1 MARALGGLT
10 QKTSNWCVDSAT
22 VVLGPF
28 RMDARTAELPVT
40 LQRESWLRRER
51 ASGRF
56 YDRLMVVL
64 GLVMLGMIALAVAL
78 LKREAQ
84 PGTLLY
90 APLSALL
97 LIGILLPA
105 IAVMALYAR
114 KVAVR
119 RAEEGGLGSGR
130 LHVRL
135 VALFT
140 AIAAIPTVLVAIFAS
155 VLFQSGLEF
164 WFSNRARNML
174 ENTVQIA
181 QASYQRELDRVT
193 SETTTMSS
201 DLAGYLQQLSI
212 GDPRFGDLFAK
223 QVYIRNLSEAVI
235 VNVGKDGIPRSLI
248 LVNPYDRPLERIIS
262 KEKIAGLKGRHS
274 VPINSADRIGALV
287 PLNYGPQTYL
297 YAARV
302 FDPQFRQ
309 QIERS
314 SDVLHDYRSLLKR
327 SRVNQLQFN
336 AALLLG
342 SLIIVGLSI
351 LTALKLADRLVRPV
365 GELVDAA
372 GRIEIGD
379 FSARVPVSNTDDEV
393 QTLAT
398 AFNQMTERLEEQTTE
413 LRTAN
418 TQLETRRAFIE
429 AVLSSVTAGVIAV
442 DTKRSILLLNRSA
455 ETLLEKGEAIEGKAL
470 AAVSPELEEF
480 MLGQQSEANVLITA
494 DGVQRTLA
502 VKRVRYQ
509 DGSVLTFD
517 DITDQLTDQRRAAW
531 SDIARRIAHEIKN
544 PLTPIQLAAERLQRR
559 FGGEIASDKETF
571 ERLTGTIVRQVGDLR
586 RMVDE
591 FSNFARMPKPV
602 FRDENVH
609 EIARQALFL
618 HEVAHPAISFALEP
632 PNGEFRMVC
641 DRRQL
646 AQALTNVVKNGVE
659 AIESRR
665 NRGEHSLAG
674 DRIELKVHEQGDL
687 LVIDVLDTGVGL
699 PEDRERLT
707 EPYMTTRVRGTGLGL
722 AIVKKIVEEHM
733 GEIAFLD
740 RQGGG
745 THVRISF
752 DRAKL
757 EALASD
763 EASQSKD
770 DDNDDDEDA

>member
-1 MARALGGLT
+1 
-10 QKTSNWCVDSAT
+10 
-22 VVLGPF
+22 
-28 RMDARTAELPVT
+28 MDARTAESPVT
-40 LQRESWLRRER
+40 LQHESWLQRER

-56 YDRLMVVL
+56 YDRLMVLLALVL
-64 GLVMLGMIALAVAL
+64 VGMIALSGWL
-78 LKREAQ
+78 LKRSAE
-84 PGTLLY
+84 PGTLLSP
-90 APLSALL
+90 PLIAML
-97 LIGILLPA
+97 LIAILLPA
-105 IAVMALYAR
+105 IALMALYAR
-114 KVAVR
+114 KIAVQ
-119 RAEEGGLGSGR
+119 RAERGGLGSGR

-140 AIAAIPTVLVAIFAS
+140 AIAAVPTVLVAIFAS

-174 ENTVQIA
+174 ENTSQVAQGVYRYELGQVGA
-181 QASYQRELDRVT
+181 QAIAMAGNMAEGLGKVPIDDPQVPAA
-193 SETTTMSS
+193 
-201 DLAGYLQQLSI
+201 LAAQTFL
-212 GDPRFGDLFAK
+212 
-223 QVYIRNLSEAVI
+223 
-235 VNVGKDGIPRSLI
+235 RSLNEAAI
-248 LVNPYDRPLERIIS
+248 VRIIP
-262 KEKIAGLKGRHS
+262 GRDVQS
-274 VPINSADRIGALV
+274 FEVANGYVGMINSSRLEAASGSLAHATQDSYVDARTPGRIAVLTK
-287 PLNYGPQTYL
+287 LNYGQDFYL
-297 YAARV
+297 YAARTI
-302 FDPQFRQ
+302 DPEIAVQTNRA
-309 QIERS
+309 R
-314 SDVLHDYRSLLKR
+314 DVLKDYRSLLRR
-327 SRVNQLQFN
+327 SRINQLRFN

-365 GELVDAA
+365 GALVNAA
-372 GRIEIGD
+372 GRIEMGD
-379 FSARVPVSNTDDEV
+379 FSARVPVSNTEDEV

-398 AFNQMTERLEEQTTE
+398 AFNQMTERLEEQTNE

-418 TQLETRRAFIE
+418 TQIETRRAFIE

-442 DTKRSILLLNRSA
+442 DTKHDILLLNRSA
-455 ETLLEKGEAIEGKAL
+455 ETLLEQGEQIEGKAL
-470 AAVSPELEEF
+470 SSVSPELEEF
-480 MLGQQSEANVLITA
+480 MHGQQSEANVLVNA
-494 DGVQRTLA
+494 DGAQRTLA

-517 DITDQLTDQRRAAW
+517 DITDQLSDQRRAAW

-559 FGGEIASDKETF
+559 FGEEVSSDKDTF

-618 HEVAHPAISFALEP
+618 HEVAHPAVSFALEP
-632 PNGEFRMVC
+632 PSGDFRMVC

-674 DRIELKVHEQGDL
+674 DRVELKLHEEGGL
-687 LVIDVLDTGVGL
+687 LVVDVLDTGIGL

-740 RQGGG
+740 RPGGG

-752 DRAKL
+752 DTAKL
-757 EALASD
+757 ASLESD
-763 EASQSKD
+763 ETSPNSEED
-770 DDNDDDEDA
+770 DDDDVEDA

>member
-1 MARALGGLT
+1 
-10 QKTSNWCVDSAT
+10 
-22 VVLGPF
+22 
-28 RMDARTAELPVT
+28 MDARTAESPVN
-40 LQRESWLRRER
+40 LQRESWLQRER

-56 YDRLMVVL
+56 YDR
-64 GLVMLGMIALAVAL
+64 IAAALAVFVVAMLGLSFVL
-78 LKREAQ
+78 LRRDAM
-84 PGTLLY
+84 PGTLLSP
-90 APLSALL
+90 PLIALL
-97 LIGILLPA
+97 LIAILLPA
-105 IAVMALYAR
+105 IALMALYAR

-119 RAEEGGLGSGR
+119 RAEQGGLGSGR

-140 AIAAIPTVLVAIFAS
+140 AIAAVPTVLVAIFAS

-174 ENTVQIA
+174 ENSTEVARAEYGYQVSRVSDEVIYMAGDIDDYLGQIPIDDPTFSTGLA
-181 QASYQRELDRVT
+181 YQTYKRGLNE
-193 SETTTMSS
+193 
-201 DLAGYLQQLSI
+201 G
-212 GDPRFGDLFAK
+212 
-223 QVYIRNLSEAVI
+223 AVI
-235 VNVGKDGIPRSLI
+235 KVNDNGMVQTLALALGVNKGGEPLI
-248 LVNPYDRPLERIIS
+248 NQARIDAAV
-262 KEKIAGLKGRHS
+262 KALKSHPGTKSVDAHSPGRLA
-274 VPINSADRIGALV
+274 VIT
-287 PLNYGPQTYL
+287 PLNYGDNTYL
-297 YAARV
+297 YAARWM
-302 FDPQFRQ
+302 DQELGSQ
-309 QIERS
+309 
-314 SDVLHDYRSLLKR
+314 LKR
-327 SRVNQLQFN
+327 ADTVLKDYHALRDRSRINQLRFN

-342 SLIIVGLSI
+342 SLIIVALSI
-351 LTALKLADRLVRPV
+351 LTALRLADRLVRPV
-365 GELVDAA
+365 GELVNAA
-372 GRIEIGD
+372 GRIEEGD
-379 FSARVPVSNTDDEV
+379 FSARVPVSKTEDEV

-398 AFNQMTERLEEQTTE
+398 AFNRMTGRLEEQTNE
-413 LRTAN
+413 LRSAN

-442 DTKRSILLLNRSA
+442 DSQHRILLLNRSA
-455 ETLLEKGEAIEGKAL
+455 ETLLEKGEAVEGKAL
-470 AAVSPELEEF
+470 SAMSPELEEF
-480 MLGQQSEANVLITA
+480 MRGQQSEANVLVA
-494 DGVQRTLA
+494 AEGVPRTLA

-559 FGGEIASDKETF
+559 FGAEVPSDKETF

-602 FRDENVH
+602 FREENVF

-618 HEVAHPAISFALEP
+618 HEVAHPAISFVLEP
-632 PNGEFRMVC
+632 PQGDFPMVC

-674 DRIELKVHEQGDL
+674 DRVELKLHREDNL
-687 LVIDVLDTGVGL
+687 LVVDVLDTGIGL

-733 GEIAFLD
+733 GEIAFMD
-740 RQGGG
+740 RAGGG
-745 THVRISF
+745 TRVRISF
-752 DRAKL
+752 DAAR
-757 EALASD
+757 LATLAGEGPD
-763 EASQSKD
+763 GEKQESKD
-770 DDNDDDEDA
+770 EEA